1 MDFGILIGILGI
13 AFSAFTYYRSEEIAK
28 KSDKRESEREKE
40 LREIKE
46 ELRAIRNIL
55 ESQRKHK

>member
-28 KSDKRESEREKE
+28 KSVERESERKNE
-40 LREIKE
+40 LRELNLPRLE
-46 ELRAIRNIL
+46 VAEFLLLR
-55 ESQRKHK
+55 